1 VNWYGA
7 TAMRHWARWR
17 PRAYAGISDP
27 DAFFTE
33 LGEEMAAQ
41 VEELADY
48 LAGEDRPDEGY
59 LDRVARLF
67 TVRMVA
73 EEIVLPQRVWP
84 EPSPGRSRE
93 RGDRQR
99 ALRRAGT
106 GVPGPPGCGRKPG
119 ATARHCAGGSSRITS
134 GLSGGSWL
142 SRAGGMRTGS
152 PARIVGEG
160 HRSAAEH
167 VEIRHYAAPG
177 QPFAQAAEG
186 ILDARPVKQ
195 GRGIAHAAS
204 IS

>member
-7 TAMRHWARWR
+7 TAMRHWVRWR

-99 ALRRAGT
+99 ALRRAGA
-106 GVPGPPGCGRKPG
+106 GVPGPPGVGGSREPLRG
-119 ATARHCAGGSSRITS
+119 TAPAGHRGLRAGCPAEAGCPAQVECARVAGGN
-134 GLSGGSWL
+134 
-142 SRAGGMRTGS
+142 SRACPMAPATG
-152 PARIVGEG
+152 
-160 HRSAAEH
+160 
-167 VEIRHYAAPG
+167 
-177 QPFAQAAEG
+177 
-186 ILDARPVKQ
+186 
-195 GRGIAHAAS
+195 
-204 IS
+204 